1 MNTISEQIEKLNY
14 ENKKLQNEY
23 ENKMSDNNQQQKEY
37 GQIVIAVKNLFSQTR
52 HYRENNESMVDRTE
66 DLVNK
71 LNDIKDELR
80 FLFEL
85 SFAYD
90 SWEKEEN
97 KNKKK

>member
-1 MNTISEQIEKLNY
+1 
-14 ENKKLQNEY
+14 
-23 ENKMSDNNQQQKEY
+23 
-37 GQIVIAVKNLFSQTR
+37 VIAVKNLFSQTR
-52 HYRENNESMVDRTE
+52 HYRENNENQVDRTE

-85 SFAYD
+85 SFSYD
-90 SWEKEEN
+90 HWEKEEN